1 MASCHRHLRWSL
13 AEHVVHLTRNLVAFG
28 YKVYTVAA
36 SGRKRDVPDIRQ
48 ENHGDCCQADRVH
61 LNGVMLSLNGVLA
74 CRRQANAD
82 QTWIEI

>member
-1 MASCHRHLRWSL
+1 M

-48 ENHGDCCQADRVH
+48 ENHGHYRPA
-61 LNGVMLSLNGVLA
+61 A
-74 CRRQANAD
+74 ANVSISS
-82 QTWIEI
+82 QTRIEIQIYISNTAWSPETHI